1 MVSKP
6 IAHRRPLPLPTKPG
20 RFQSLTGVDRPLA
33 TLQRMSSNWPAS
45 RSRIRSLVYTPPIA
59 SSADIVQWPIPLGVC
74 DQVSDGLLI
83 SPVSGLMG
91 LGWQSLAASGAKPFW
106 QALYDDNVLD
116 EPVMAF
122 YLTRYQNDSRAQDQ
136 EPGGVFTLG
145 SS

>member
-1 MVSKP
+1 MVLRP
-6 IAHRRPLPLPTKPG
+6 LVHPRPLPFPTKPG
-20 RFQSLTGVDRPLA
+20 RFQLRTGVDRPLA

-45 RSRIRSLVYTPPIA
+45 RSRIRSLVWFSRSPPA
-59 SSADIVQWPIPLGVC
+59 KIVQCPTPSGVC
-74 DQVSDGLLI
+74 DQLTDGLLT
-83 SPVSGLMG
+83 SPVSGIMG